1 MVTGI
6 SLEQAV
12 ALMTGGLSPLPPE
25 ALPAVQAFGRTLAS
39 HVTAPMD
46 QPPFDRSP
54 LDGYALRAADI
65 AGAKRDHPVCLPVA
79 DTLYA

>member
-12 ALMTGGLSPLPPE
+12 GLMTGGLSPLPPE
-25 ALPAVQAFGRTLAS
+25 ALPAVHALGRTLAS

-46 QPPFDRSP
+46 HPP
-54 LDGYALRAADI
+54 
-65 AGAKRDHPVCLPVA
+65 
-79 DTLYA
+79 